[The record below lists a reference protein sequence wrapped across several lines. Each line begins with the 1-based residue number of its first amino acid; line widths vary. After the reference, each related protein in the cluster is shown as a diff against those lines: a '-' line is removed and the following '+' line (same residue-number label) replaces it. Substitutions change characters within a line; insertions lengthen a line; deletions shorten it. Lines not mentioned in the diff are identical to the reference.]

1 LLILRHR
8 TFGDA
13 IFSSA
18 NYLILSLLGFMTF
31 FPFLHLLAV
40 SFNDPLDMI
49 AGGITWFPRKFSLFN
64 YNYIF
69 SNNSL
74 LRATM
79 VSVLRTVVGTGLGV
93 LSTAMIA
100 FALSRRE
107 FMFRKSFNF
116 IFVMTLYVNGG
127 LIPGYLLIKNLHL
140 MNSFWVYVIPVLI
153 SAYNVFIMRS
163 YFEQLPEAIVESA
176 KIDGANEFQTL
187 FRIILPISMPVV
199 ATISLFVGVGH
210 WNSWFDNSLYNSRS
224 PHLNVLQFE
233 LSKILMQSV
242 AQAASTSEAMNANN
256 VARLSPQSIRAA
268 LTIIVTIPIILVYP
282 FLQKYFVKGVTLA
295 AVKE

>member
-1 LLILRHR
+1 MIL
-8 TFGDA
+8 T
-13 IFSSA
+13 I
-18 NYLILSLLGFMTF
+18 LGFMTF
-31 FPFLHLLAV
+31 FPFIHLLAV

-49 AGGITWFPRKFSLFN
+49 AGGITFFPRKFSLFN
-64 YNYIF
+64 YHYIF
-69 SNNSL
+69 SNKAL
-74 LRATM
+74 YLAT
-79 VSVLRTVVGTGLGV
+79 VISILRTLVGTGLGV
-93 LSTAMIA
+93 LFTAMIA
-100 FALSRRE
+100 YALSRRE

-127 LIPGYLLIKNLHL
+127 LIPTYLLIKNLGL
-140 MNSFWVYVIPVLI
+140 MNSFWVYILPVLI
-153 SAYNVFIMRS
+153 SAYNVIIMRS

-176 KIDGANEFQTL
+176 KMDGANEFQTL

-199 ATISLFVGVGH
+199 ATITLFIGVFH

-224 PHLNVLQFE
+224 PHLNLLQYE

-242 AQAASTSEAMNANN
+242 TSAASSAEALNNNN

-268 LTIIVTIPIILVYP
+268 LTIIVTFPILLIYP
-282 FLQKYFVKGVTLA
+282 FLQKYFVKGITLA